1 MVESSETMLAY
12 AFKTLSKGGKGKKA
26 EEKIYRRDQRINFTE
41 REIRKRVLVHL
52 AVNKTANLPEYLG
65 LISIAKDAER
75 LGDYVKNV
83 YELKQLTDGIE
94 TTSPL
99 FETLFTGIGGEMLDL
114 FTLVTSAFRDCDREC
129 ALKAISTGGAIADRC
144 ESIILDII
152 ATEKNVPQAV
162 VLALGARYLK
172 RIARHL
178 TNIASSVVNPMPDL
192 DFSTTVDD

>member
-1 MVESSETMLAY
+1 M
-12 AFKTLSKGGKGKKA
+12 
-26 EEKIYRRDQRINFTE
+26 
-41 REIRKRVLVHL
+41 LVHL
-52 AVNKTANLPEYLG
+52 TVNKTANLPEYLG

-83 YELKQLTDGIE
+83 YELKQLVDGIE

-99 FETLFTGIGGEMLDL
+99 FETLFTDIGGQLLDL
-114 FTLVTSAFRDCDREC
+114 FTAVIDSFRDCDREC
-129 ALKAISTGGAIADRC
+129 ALKAITMGGEIATRC
-144 ESIILDII
+144 ESMIMDII
-152 ATEKNVPQAV
+152 KTEKTVPQAV

-192 DFSTTVDD
+192 DFSSNSND